1 MDIVRKMTLASCPE
15 SVTELEKMT
24 KEKFKIDF
32 DFCLSYEDPDFDG
45 QLCSLIDIE
54 ELPQKAVLKLV
65 RSQSDASSIA
75 SDDTIILP
83 HAMTPE
89 RTQRWPDVCPVP
101 AFSYEVELI
110 LVEGNLNHER
120 TGKTLKLSRGQK
132 HDILETLAS
141 KMHSFKAYTSDKDIS
156 VVAEAL
162 VTTHPCLKEP
172 GTQTGWYGWKN
183 SLKFKMGNF
192 CTKLS
197 RAGYSEVAV
206 NSGKRSRNN
215 PDKQS
220 PHTDIKRPKR
230 AEVNFLP
237 NFPKGED
244 GSSLERQRLQIVD
257 EVIRTD
263 KNLPLIA
270 KLMQTT
276 FSLRRKEVIN
286 DDLPVGEILERWP
299 ALKMESQICA
309 EFHRITNINLKI
321 HFYSELDRHVPR
333 LQSLFRKKAARTGK
347 VSEVLDQLFNTY
359 DRQEQVDVNVLRAA
373 VLRALPTYLHE
384 DDSGFLKL
392 WDALSDELQIDN
404 IPVGLLLISATSTDA
419 AVFCPEKVAVVLE
432 GNTVVDFPTFS
443 DAFVMLFALIYGLHL
458 SYPKDLANTFDFIQK
473 VLMGLEDGKLKPRV
487 LSLKNDLLSTE

>member
-1 MDIVRKMTLASCPE
+1 
-15 SVTELEKMT
+15 
-24 KEKFKIDF
+24 
-32 DFCLSYEDPDFDG
+32 
-45 QLCSLIDIE
+45 
-54 ELPQKAVLKLV
+54 
-65 RSQSDASSIA
+65 
-75 SDDTIILP
+75 
-83 HAMTPE
+83 
-89 RTQRWPDVCPVP
+89 
-101 AFSYEVELI
+101 
-110 LVEGNLNHER
+110 
-120 TGKTLKLSRGQK
+120 
-132 HDILETLAS
+132 
-141 KMHSFKAYTSDKDIS
+141 MHSFKAYPSDKDIS

-309 EFHRITNINLKI
+309 EFHRITNINLKN

-392 WDALSDELQIDN
+392 WDQALSDELQIDN

-419 AVFCPEKVAVVLE
+419 AVFCPRRLPLCLRDSVPHHIAVHINERKVKTASAAAVLADEYVLTHAGGSEWRWGVKDNVKFSPGKFVGATQGSQASFRSVPAPNFEKPFKLQVDASGVGAGAVLLQGKGAIDHPVCFFSRFGVIWWLAVACQLVVGRLASWSW
-432 GNTVVDFPTFS
+432 GDSPTC
-443 DAFVMLFALIYGLHL
+443 LLIADGLHL
-458 SYPKDLANTFDFIQK
+458 GGRAYNRAARAFRGFLGAYTSWP
-473 VLMGLEDGKLKPRV
+473 
-487 LSLKNDLLSTE
+487 

>member
-1 MDIVRKMTLASCPE
+1 FASQQFILNQPIALKMTLASRPE

-32 DFCLSYEDPDFDG
+32 DFY
-45 QLCSLIDIE
+45 IE

-141 KMHSFKAYTSDKDIS
+141 KMHSFKAYPSDKDIS

-286 DDLPVGEILERWP
+286 DDLPVGEILE
-299 ALKMESQICA
+299 
-309 EFHRITNINLKI
+309 FHRITNINLKN

-359 DRQEQVDVNVLRAA
+359 DRQVIDVNVLRAA

-392 WDALSDELQIDN
+392 WDVSQHIIKTCNES
-404 IPVGLLLISATSTDA
+404 VEH
-419 AVFCPEKVAVVLE
+419 V
-432 GNTVVDFPTFS
+432 
-443 DAFVMLFALIYGLHL
+443 IY
-458 SYPKDLANTFDFIQK
+458 FICFIQM
-473 VLMGLEDGKLKPRV
+473 LSFWCMIAMILK
-487 LSLKNDLLSTE
+487 SEKD

>member
-1 MDIVRKMTLASCPE
+1 
-15 SVTELEKMT
+15 
-24 KEKFKIDF
+24 
-32 DFCLSYEDPDFDG
+32 
-45 QLCSLIDIE
+45 E

-89 RTQRWPDVCPVP
+89 RTQRWPDVCLVP

-120 TGKTLKLSRGQK
+120 TGKTLKLSRGQN

-141 KMHSFKAYTSDKDIS
+141 KMHSFKAYPSDKDIS

-172 GTQTGWYGWKN
+172 GTQTGWYGLKN

-192 CTKLS
+192 HTKLS
-197 RAGYSEVAV
+197 RAGY
-206 NSGKRSRNN
+206 K
-215 PDKQS
+215 
-220 PHTDIKRPKR
+220 
-230 AEVNFLP
+230 VNFLP

-257 EVIRTD
+257 E
-263 KNLPLIA
+263 
-270 KLMQTT
+270 LMQTT

-309 EFHRITNINLKI
+309 EFHRITNINLKN

-359 DRQEQVDVNVLRAA
+359 DRQVIDVNVLRAA

-384 DDSGFLKL
+384 DDSGFQHIIKTCNES
-392 WDALSDELQIDN
+392 ALSDELQIDN
-404 IPVGLLLISATSTDA
+404 IPVGLLLISATSTD
-419 AVFCPEKVAVVLE
+419 CGILPEKVAVVLE

-473 VLMGLEDGKLKPRV
+473 VFDGP
-487 LSLKNDLLSTE
+487 

>member
-101 AFSYEVELI
+101 AFTYEVELI

-141 KMHSFKAYTSDKDIS
+141 KMHSFKSYPSDKDIS

-192 CTKLS
+192 HTKLS

-309 EFHRITNINLKI
+309 AFHRITNINLKN

>member
-1 MDIVRKMTLASCPE
+1 
-15 SVTELEKMT
+15 
-24 KEKFKIDF
+24 
-32 DFCLSYEDPDFDG
+32 
-45 QLCSLIDIE
+45 
-54 ELPQKAVLKLV
+54 
-65 RSQSDASSIA
+65 
-75 SDDTIILP
+75 
-83 HAMTPE
+83 MTPE

-141 KMHSFKAYTSDKDIS
+141 KMHSFKAYPSDKDIS

-286 DDLPVGEILERWP
+286 DDLPVGEILE
-299 ALKMESQICA
+299 
-309 EFHRITNINLKI
+309 FHRITNINLKN

-432 GNTVVDFPTFS
+432 APNFEKPFKLQVDASGVGAGAVLLQEGKGAIDHPVCFFSRKFKRHQFNYSVVEKETLALTWALKFFEVYVTLGSAPVTVFTDQNHLTFLS
-443 DAFVMLFALIYGLHL
+443 SMQNSNQRLRRWLLFLQPYNFNICHLKRRDNVMADAL
-458 SYPKDLANTFDFIQK
+458 SRE
-473 VLMGLEDGKLKPRV
+473 VV
-487 LSLKNDLLSTE
+487 

>member
-1 MDIVRKMTLASCPE
+1 MAQSNLHIHTSMDIVRKMTLASCPE

-101 AFSYEVELI
+101 AFTYEVELI

-141 KMHSFKAYTSDKDIS
+141 KMHM
-156 VVAEAL
+156 VAEAL

-309 EFHRITNINLKI
+309 EFHRITNINLKN

-359 DRQEQVDVNVLRAA
+359 DRQVN
-373 VLRALPTYLHE
+373 
-384 DDSGFLKL
+384 
-392 WDALSDELQIDN
+392 ELQIDN

>member
-1 MDIVRKMTLASCPE
+1 MAQSNLHIHTSMDIVRKMTLASRPE

-32 DFCLSYEDPDFDG
+32 DFY
-45 QLCSLIDIE
+45 IE

-141 KMHSFKAYTSDKDIS
+141 KMHSFKAYPSDKDIS

-257 EVIRTD
+257 E
-263 KNLPLIA
+263 
-270 KLMQTT
+270 LMQTT

-286 DDLPVGEILERWP
+286 DDLPVGEILE
-299 ALKMESQICA
+299 
-309 EFHRITNINLKI
+309 FHRITNINLKN

-359 DRQEQVDVNVLRAA
+359 DRQVIDVNVLRAA

-392 WDALSDELQIDN
+392 WDVSQHIIKTCNES
-404 IPVGLLLISATSTDA
+404 VEH
-419 AVFCPEKVAVVLE
+419 V
-432 GNTVVDFPTFS
+432 
-443 DAFVMLFALIYGLHL
+443 IY
-458 SYPKDLANTFDFIQK
+458 FICFIQM
-473 VLMGLEDGKLKPRV
+473 LSFWCMIAMILK
-487 LSLKNDLLSTE
+487 SEKD